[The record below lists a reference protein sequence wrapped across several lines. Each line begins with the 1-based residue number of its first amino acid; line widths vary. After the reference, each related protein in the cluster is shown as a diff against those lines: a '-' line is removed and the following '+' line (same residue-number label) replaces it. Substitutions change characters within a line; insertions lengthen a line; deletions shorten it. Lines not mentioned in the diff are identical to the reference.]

1 MKENEYSRD
10 ARLKAM
16 VLLRKYGGN
25 VERTAREMSVNVKTI
40 VRWKVKDEF
49 EDEEILSELA
59 RITPKAEQAS
69 PMDARTRAIARNLYL
84 LSTEFDMN
92 KVNRFIEVM
101 DKIITRESAFEEI
114 TKQLANND
122 RFGSSDTD
130 DVSIPNF
137 FN

>member
-1 MKENEYSRD
+1 MKENDYSRE

-16 VLLRKYGGN
+16 VLLKKHNGN
-25 VERTAREMSVNVKTI
+25 VEKTAREMGVNPKT
-40 VRWKVKDEF
+40 VQRWKMKEEFADDE
-49 EDEEILSELA
+49 IQAELA
-59 RITPKAEQAS
+59 SMIPRAEHAS

-84 LSTEFDMN
+84 LNTEFDMN

-114 TKQLANND
+114 TKHLANND
-122 RFGSSDTD
+122 RFGSTDSDDTI
-130 DVSIPNF
+130 IPNF

>member
-1 MKENEYSRD
+1 MKENDYSRE

-16 VLLRKYGGN
+16 VLLKKHNGN
-25 VERTAREMSVNVKTI
+25 VEKTAREMGVNPKT
-40 VRWKVKDEF
+40 VQRWKMKEEFADDE
-49 EDEEILSELA
+49 IQAELA
-59 RITPKAEQAS
+59 RMIPRAEHAS

-84 LSTEFDMN
+84 LNTEFDMN

-114 TKQLANND
+114 TKHLANND
-122 RFGSSDTD
+122 RFGSTDSDDTI
-130 DVSIPNF
+130 IPNF

>member
-1 MKENEYSRD
+1 MKENDYSRE

-16 VLLRKYGGN
+16 VLLRKHNGN
-25 VERTAREMSVNVKTI
+25 VEKTAREMGVNPKTI
-40 VRWKVKDEF
+40 QRWKVKEEFSDDEIQA
-49 EDEEILSELA
+49 ELSRTVPRTEY
-59 RITPKAEQAS
+59 AS

-84 LSTEFDMN
+84 LNTEFDMN

-114 TKQLANND
+114 TKHLANND
-122 RFGSSDTD
+122 RFGSTDSDDTI
-130 DVSIPNF
+130 IPNF